1 MIKGTDEKG
10 ARVASGASG
19 DVRGGCE
26 NADSRGVG
34 KAAAAKAAVSAV
46 ASAVPGE
53 ESLEEFRARVFL
65 AGRELYRDLPWRRT
79 RDAYAIWVSEAM
91 LQQTQV
97 SRVDGRWQSWLEHFP
112 SVDAL
117 AAASSADVL
126 AEWQGL
132 GYNRRALALWN
143 AAREVSERHGGVM
156 PVDEA
161 ELRALPGIGPATAA
175 GIRAFAYDLPG
186 VYLETNVRTV
196 FLHELFPEAD
206 GVPDSA
212 LVPLV
217 REACPGAGVQP
228 ACATDVAAGLSPKA
242 GRSGAVGSD
251 EVAVASKAPVA
262 GETDI
267 VGMSPSG
274 PGIEI
279 PGADVACTPRSW
291 YYALLDYGAYLKRT
305 VPNPSRRSRS
315 NVRQSKFEGS
325 HRQKRASVVR
335 MLLAA
340 GAAGLAA
347 EDASLALSAEEL
359 AAGREPVSEAA
370 AASILSELASE
381 GFCHE
386 DAPGL
391 YLA

>member
-1 MIKGTDEKG
+1 MSEGLDELC
-10 ARVASGASG
+10 ARATPGASG
-19 DVRGGCE
+19 DARGSHEKAG
-26 NADSRGVG
+26 SRGAG
-34 KAAAAKAAVSAV
+34 KAAGSAAT
-46 ASAVPGE
+46 PTE
-53 ESLEEFRARVFL
+53 ESLDEFRARVFL
-65 AGRELYRDLPWRRT
+65 AGCELYRDLPWRRT

-97 SRVDGRWQSWLEHFP
+97 SRVDGRWQSWLERFP

-143 AAREVSERHGGVM
+143 AAREVSEHHGGVM

-217 REACPGAGVQP
+217 REACPG
-228 ACATDVAAGLSPKA
+228 T
-242 GRSGAVGSD
+242 GA
-251 EVAVASKAPVA
+251 
-262 GETDI
+262 
-267 VGMSPSG
+267 
-274 PGIEI
+274 EI
-279 PGADVACTPRSW
+279 PGVDVPCTPRSW

-347 EDASLALSAEEL
+347 AEAARALSAEEL

-370 AASILSELASE
+370 AASILAELATE

-386 DAPGL
+386 GAPGL

>member
-1 MIKGTDEKG
+1 MSEGLDELC
-10 ARVASGASG
+10 ARATPGASG
-19 DVRGGCE
+19 DARGSHEKAG
-26 NADSRGVG
+26 SRGAG
-34 KAAAAKAAVSAV
+34 KAAGSAAT
-46 ASAVPGE
+46 PTE
-53 ESLEEFRARVFL
+53 ESLDEFRARVFL
-65 AGRELYRDLPWRRT
+65 AGCELYRDLPWRRT

-97 SRVDGRWQSWLEHFP
+97 SRVDGRWQSWLERFP

-143 AAREVSERHGGVM
+143 AAREVSEHHGGVM

-161 ELRALPGIGPATAA
+161 DLRALPGIGPATAA

-217 REACPGAGVQP
+217 REACPG
-228 ACATDVAAGLSPKA
+228 T
-242 GRSGAVGSD
+242 GA
-251 EVAVASKAPVA
+251 
-262 GETDI
+262 
-267 VGMSPSG
+267 
-274 PGIEI
+274 EI
-279 PGADVACTPRSW
+279 PGVDVPCTPRSW

-347 EDASLALSAEEL
+347 AEAARALSAEEL

-370 AASILSELASE
+370 AASILAELATE

-386 DAPGL
+386 GAPGL